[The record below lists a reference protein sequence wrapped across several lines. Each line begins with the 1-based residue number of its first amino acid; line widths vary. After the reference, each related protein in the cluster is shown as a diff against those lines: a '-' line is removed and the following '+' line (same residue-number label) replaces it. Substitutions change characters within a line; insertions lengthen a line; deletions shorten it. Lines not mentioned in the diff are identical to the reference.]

1 MNHLKGTKLGYGGE
15 AAGGTNPSAFLAQPS
30 ENPAAGGQTD
40 GGAAGGQRE
49 EGREGELPQRQT
61 RGAGP
66 SSRGPAAA
74 PSPAAL
80 CPRSRCR
87 WRCRRGA
94 ALGAVGAGLPR
105 VDLLV
110 GGGLLAGQRVAVR
123 VGGVQLGIHGRVAGQ
138 LDGRVP
144 AAVHLHAGLVEDVED
159 AHVDVGDGLEG
170 AVPGAELGLAAREE
184 GALAVARRPPPA
196 AGAAAA
202 GAALRRRRRRP
213 RCCEA
218 L

>member
-74 PSPAAL
+74 PSPAAPHSERPL
-80 CPRSRCR
+80 LSRCR
-87 WRCRRGA
+87 KPHHGHKARRCRKT
-94 ALGAVGAGLPR
+94 VS
-105 VDLLV
+105 LL
-110 GGGLLAGQRVAVR
+110 
-123 VGGVQLGIHGRVAGQ
+123 
-138 LDGRVP
+138 
-144 AAVHLHAGLVEDVED
+144 
-159 AHVDVGDGLEG
+159 
-170 AVPGAELGLAAREE
+170 
-184 GALAVARRPPPA
+184 
-196 AGAAAA
+196 
-202 GAALRRRRRRP
+202 
-213 RCCEA
+213 
-218 L
+218 